1 MPRLKFVRCQRRQ
14 KGRKFNEAN
23 ISLYSVVMKT
33 SLSPQMYVI
42 DVINESIKLNVTNL
56 NRSYSYRNG
65 TRKCEYIIFFLP
77 QTYYVL

>member
-1 MPRLKFVRCQRRQ
+1 
-14 KGRKFNEAN
+14 
-23 ISLYSVVMKT
+23 
-33 SLSPQMYVI
+33 MYVI

-77 QTYYVL
+77 QTYYVLLGVPRCKKYKSTLDTFYIQF

>member
-1 MPRLKFVRCQRRQ
+1 
-14 KGRKFNEAN
+14 
-23 ISLYSVVMKT
+23 
-33 SLSPQMYVI
+33 MYVI